1 MDAQTIQEMILLGLP
16 EAQVE
21 VVGADGAHF
30 EALIVSKDFD
40 GKTLIQRHRMVYET
54 LGNAMHADIHALS
67 MKTLTPDEHGA
78 E

>member
-67 MKTLTPDEHGA
+67 MKTLTADEHGA